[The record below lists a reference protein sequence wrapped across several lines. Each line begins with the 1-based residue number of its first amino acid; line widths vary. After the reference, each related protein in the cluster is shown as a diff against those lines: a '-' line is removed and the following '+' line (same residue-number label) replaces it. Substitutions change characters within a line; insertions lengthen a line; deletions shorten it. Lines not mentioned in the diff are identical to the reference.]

1 MAPETPVT
9 DLVTRSAALAEMMT
23 PEKRAD
29 LTVAMVLE
37 RAFKYLLEGGETGVN
52 TLRSPFN
59 PDYDMNLVT
68 MAGGRPEHGEDNR
81 QAVVTVN
88 VDGDENPHIIGGL
101 FSGALHGVSYTP
113 GTDTPEDPEPVSAAR
128 KSASAAVARIAAQWA
143 QPETSE
149 GPEQEAA

>member
-29 LTVAMVLE
+29 LTMAMVLE
-37 RAFKYLLEGGETGVN
+37 RAFKYLLEGGEPGVN

-59 PDYDMNLVT
+59 PDYSVNLVT
-68 MAGGRPEHGEDNR
+68 MAGNRPDDGEDNR

-88 VDGDENPHIIGGL
+88 MDGDENPHIIGGL

-113 GTDTPEDPEPVSAAR
+113 GTDTPEEPEPVSTAR
-128 KSASAAVARIAAQWA
+128 KSALAATAKIAAQWA
-143 QPETSE
+143 ESETSE
-149 GPEQEAA
+149 GSEQEAA

>member
-23 PEKRAD
+23 PDKRAD
-29 LTVAMVLE
+29 LTMAMVLE
-37 RAFKYLLEGGETGVN
+37 RAFKYLLEGGEPGVN

-59 PDYDMNLVT
+59 PDYDVNLVT
-68 MAGGRPEHGEDNR
+68 MAGNRPEDGEDNR

-88 VDGDENPHIIGGL
+88 MDGDENPHIIGGL
-101 FSGALHGVSYTP
+101 FSGSLHGVSYTP
-113 GTDTPEDPEPVSAAR
+113 GDSTPEDPEPVSTAR

-143 QPETSE
+143 QSETSE
-149 GPEQEAA
+149 GSEQEAA